1 MRTALT
7 AAGLA
12 VTLMATAGTE
22 QSMNTSDATTVDT
35 AQGNVLLEEW
45 TGGYGGVPAFGRM
58 DLEALEPALVA
69 AMSSSLVEI
78 DAIAECPDAPTFE
91 NTIEAMER
99 AGRDLQR
106 VLTYWG
112 IWSSNLSSPEFRA
125 IQKRMVPQLSE
136 FQSKITQNRD
146 LFDRIEAVYQS
157 PELSALRPDQR
168 RLVWLTYDRF
178 ARNGATLEGEAKERY
193 TAINRRLAELH
204 TQFANNVLADE
215 EGYVLFLNQD
225 QLSGLPTSFVQ
236 AAAAAAADTRSR
248 TLAPPWIRS

>member
-146 LFDRIEAVYQS
+146 LFDRRALHGHQPAARGAAHAIREQRAGRRGGVRPV
-157 PELSALRPDQR
+157 PESGP
-168 RLVWLTYDRF
+168 TF
-178 ARNGATLEGEAKERY
+178 
-193 TAINRRLAELH
+193 RLADVVR
-204 TQFANNVLADE
+204 A
-215 EGYVLFLNQD
+215 G
-225 QLSGLPTSFVQ
+225 GGGCRR
-236 AAAAAAADTRSR
+236 RSR
-248 TLAPPWIRS
+248 PGRGVRDHEHSLLHGSVPDVLGRARPP